1 MKNKIIDSI
10 QKQLYKLTNKKF
22 SKKYIKIY
30 ILPIIEYICFS
41 ESNKFLISGVHGIGK
56 STLLKVLERNIE
68 IFYNKKILTLSLD
81 DYYLS
86 KIKRKKLSKKIHP
99 LFITRGVPGTH
110 NIAELRKT
118 IKSFDKNNFPLNLP
132 IFNKIKDDVSK
143 KNRKIKCK
151 KDILLLE
158 GWCCGSPPLTK
169 NYLYKN
175 INNLEKIKD
184 KKLIWRQYY
193 NELLNNDYKKI
204 FECFDKII
212 FLKAP
217 SFKYILNWRSR
228 QEKMMKLKNQKIMEK
243 KEIKEFISHFEK
255 ITKWMMKTLTYKADM
270 VIHINNIQ
278 KINKINYN

>member
-10 QKQLYKLTNKKF
+10 QKQLYKLTNKNF

-41 ESNKFLISGVHGIGK
+41 KSNKFLISGAQGIGK

-68 IFYNKKILTLSLD
+68 IFYNKKVLTISLD

-99 LFITRGVPGTH
+99 LLITRGVPGTH
-110 NIAELRKT
+110 NIAELRKA

-175 INNLEKIKD
+175 INKLEKIKD

-204 FECFDKII
+204 IESFDKII

-228 QEKMMKLKNQKIMEK
+228 QEKMMKLKNQKIIEK

-270 VIHINNIQ
+270 VIHINNLQ